1 MALTVMICWVIWTN
15 RNNKVWRN
23 KGWSAGHI
31 LHIVDKMMNQWQE
44 THNLKGMHSGNPQL
58 PDPYPTTWQK
68 PMVGWYKMNVDAAV
82 DQKKFLT
89 RCGSILRDAEGN
101 FISARSK

>member
-1 MALTVMICWVIWTN
+1 MFSRNSGSHSYDMLVLWTN

-31 LHIVDKMMNQWQE
+31 LHIAGKMMNQWQE
-44 THNLKGMHSGNPQL
+44 AHHLKAMHNGNPQL
-58 PDPYPTTWQK
+58 PDPYPTTWKK

-82 DQKKFLT
+82 DPNKSLT
-89 RCGSILRDAEGN
+89 GCGSIFDSCHSRL
-101 FISARSK
+101 S